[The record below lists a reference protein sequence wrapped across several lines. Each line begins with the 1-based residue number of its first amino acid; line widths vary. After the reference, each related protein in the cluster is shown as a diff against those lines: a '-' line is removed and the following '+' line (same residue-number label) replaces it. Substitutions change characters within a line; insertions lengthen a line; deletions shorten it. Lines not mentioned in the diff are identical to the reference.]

1 MKNTIT
7 SIILFSLMFIFV
19 LYSHNMLINICDD
32 INEKC
37 LQIETAI
44 DQKDW
49 DKAYSLAVD
58 VKDNVEKHSL
68 SISVYINHTD
78 INNLSNEVLK
88 LTQYTKVRD
97 NAESLASVHLVKYTS
112 DAIKELQDITI
123 KNIF

>member
-1 MKNTIT
+1 
-7 SIILFSLMFIFV
+7 MFIFV

-44 DQKDW
+44 NQKDW